1 MWWRNCSRGA
11 SGPTADRLASM
22 RQNATV
28 HYMSNTLGA
37 GCLAFGF
44 ASLGLLFGATVHL
57 FAWWAGPDWLA
68 WLGAPP
74 SVVASRA
81 AGSWPA
87 LLGTLILAGGL
98 VALAALC
105 WIPARGDMHRMA
117 LAVLALLFVARG
129 LLVLPYWA
137 GLRDL
142 HTPFGH
148 FVILGG
154 SFAPGSLVVLA
165 IGLLVAGGLLCTR
178 PHRLTSS
185 RADP

>member
-1 MWWRNCSRGA
+1 MNNTHS
-11 SGPTADRLASM
+11 ADRLAFRM
-22 RQNATV
+22 
-28 HYMSNTLGA
+28 
-37 GCLAFGF
+37 
-44 ASLGLLFGATVHL
+44 ASHGLLFGAAAHL
-57 FAWWAGPDWLA
+57 FAWWAGPDWVA

-87 LLGTLILAGGL
+87 LVGTLILAGGL

-105 WIPARGDMHRMA
+105 WIPARSGLHRLA
-117 LAVLALLFVARG
+117 LGVLALLFVARG

-142 HTPFGH
+142 HTSFGH
-148 FVILGG
+148 LVLQGG
-154 SFAPGSLVVLA
+154 AFPSGSLLVLA
-165 IGLLVAGGLLCTR
+165 IGALVAGGLLATR
-178 PHRLTSS
+178 PRPLTSS

>member
-1 MWWRNCSRGA
+1 
-11 SGPTADRLASM
+11 M
-22 RQNATV
+22 RESATV
-28 HYMSNTLGA
+28 PYMNNTLGA
-37 GCLAFGF
+37 GRIAFGL
-44 ASLGLLFGATVHL
+44 ASLGLLFGAAVHV
-57 FAWWAGPDWLA
+57 FAWWAGPDWMA

-81 AGSWPA
+81 AGGWPA

-98 VALAALC
+98 AALAALC
-105 WIPARGDMHRMA
+105 WIPARGGMHRLA
-117 LAVLALLFVARG
+117 LGVLALLFFARG

-137 GLRDL
+137 GLRNL
-142 HTPFGH
+142 RTPFGH
-148 FVILGG
+148 FVISGG

-165 IGLLVAGGLLCTR
+165 IGLLVVGGLLGTR